1 MTNQTLN
8 RIISSGRA
16 IIDGKTT
23 GLAGCTQA
31 SECDRAAGC
40 MRADK
45 SLTAHRAP
53 MRQHDEKH
61 CTKHMPW
68 TARPGR

>member
-1 MTNQTLN
+1 MTTPNLN
-8 RIISSGRA
+8 MITSPGGA
-16 IIDGKTT
+16 IIDGKPT

-31 SECDRAAGC
+31 PECDRAAGC

-45 SLTAHRAP
+45 ALTAHRAP
-53 MRQHDEKH
+53 MRAEGEKH